1 MPSSLAQLK
10 SPALVPECQKLK
22 LLRLRH
28 NCTDDKS
35 RKKSGKTTMKRFNK
49 LSIVVTALVAM
60 ALEPNSLQASERQL
74 DAHEHGVSTLKL
86 AQENYTILFE
96 LEAPGNDIVGFEHA
110 PKNDDQR
117 AAVKSALSR
126 FKKPEAIFVLP
137 AEAQCVASNQHV
149 EYATGED
156 HAGFHVT
163 WTMTCEN
170 PSKLQSMTTRFF
182 SIFER
187 AEEIE
192 IEAIG
197 NAGQASID
205 LEKGQ
210 SSVDLSNAVG
220 D

>member
-1 MPSSLAQLK
+1 
-10 SPALVPECQKLK
+10 
-22 LLRLRH
+22 
-28 NCTDDKS
+28 
-35 RKKSGKTTMKRFNK
+35 MKRFNE
-49 LSIVVTALVAM
+49 LLIVVAALVAM

-137 AEAQCVASNQHV
+137 AEAQCVASNRHV
-149 EYATGED
+149 EFATGED

-182 SIFER
+182 GMFKR